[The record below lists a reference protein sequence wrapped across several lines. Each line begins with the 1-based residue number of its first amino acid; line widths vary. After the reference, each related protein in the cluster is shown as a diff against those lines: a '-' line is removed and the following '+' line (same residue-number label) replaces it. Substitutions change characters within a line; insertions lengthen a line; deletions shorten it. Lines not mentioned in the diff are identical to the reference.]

1 MTGTMKSAELLN
13 QADANTQ
20 PIAVTLPVGRTE
32 QARAATTR
40 ALLVNTA
47 RELFGQAGYHA
58 TGTNDVVARA
68 AVTRGALYHHFP
80 AKEDLF
86 EAVYRQVADDLSAE
100 TNAATRSMEGQT
112 WVRVIASVRAY
123 LGLLAARPAI
133 QRILLIDG
141 PSVFGWTRWRTLQVE
156 CRLPGWVETLRLLT
170 QQGMIADQPREPL
183 AHLILAV
190 MDDAAL
196 TIAHAADPE
205 AALAEVMGAVETL
218 LNGLRRV

>member
-1 MTGTMKSAELLN
+1 MMKSAALLDEVATGP
-13 QADANTQ
+13 QLAATVQ
-20 PIAVTLPVGRTE
+20 PAARAE
-32 QARAATTR
+32 QTRAATTR
-40 ALLVNTA
+40 ALLVGAA

-100 TNAATRSMEGQT
+100 TTAATRSMEGQT
-112 WVRVIASVRAY
+112 WARVIASVRAY
-123 LGLLAARPAI
+123 LGLLAQRPAI
-133 QRILLIDG
+133 QRILLVDG
-141 PSVFGWTRWRTLQVE
+141 PSVFGWARWRTLQVE

-170 QQGMIADQPREPL
+170 EQGMIADQPREPL
-183 AHLILAV
+183 AHLILAL

-196 TIAHAADPE
+196 TIAHADNPE
-205 AALAEVMGAVETL
+205 ATLAEVMVAIETL
-218 LNGLRRV
+218 LNGLRCA